1 MGSPG
6 PPSFMFFELTC
17 DADSRIYSGAGGLS
31 NAIPEVVK
39 DAGFGGKFELRQ
51 VKTADNSMSPLEIW
65 CNEAQERYVLLVN
78 ERALGRF
85 ANICQRERCG
95 FSDVGKVVAK
105 DEHGVAK
112 LVLTDREPTVEPYVP
127 PIDLPME
134 VLFPP
139 GRTITRSV
147 EIAKKSLRPFDASTS
162 LKGKYGISAL
172 SDMITQATQLVFSL
186 PAVGSKVNSKA
197 LLPCNLLLCEPVGD
211 LYNQTFIQQATADLG
226 FYQMFLISIGD
237 R

>member
-1 MGSPG
+1 M
-6 PPSFMFFELTC
+6 
-17 DADSRIYSGAGGLS
+17 
-31 NAIPEVVK
+31 
-39 DAGFGGKFELRQ
+39 
-51 VKTADNSMSPLEIW
+51 KTADDSMSPLEIW

-105 DEHGVAK
+105 DEHGVAR
-112 LVLTDREPTVEPYVP
+112 LVLTDREPTVGPYVP

-147 EIAKKSLRPFDASTS
+147 QKVKKSLRPFDAATS
-162 LKGKYGISAL
+162 LKEIHSISSL
-172 SDMITQATQLVFSL
+172 SDLISQAIQLVFSL
-186 PAVGSKVNSKA
+186 PAVGSKVNSQA
-197 LLPCNLLLCEPVGD
+197 LLVKVE
-211 LYNQTFIQQATADLG
+211 
-226 FYQMFLISIGD
+226 
-237 R
+237 